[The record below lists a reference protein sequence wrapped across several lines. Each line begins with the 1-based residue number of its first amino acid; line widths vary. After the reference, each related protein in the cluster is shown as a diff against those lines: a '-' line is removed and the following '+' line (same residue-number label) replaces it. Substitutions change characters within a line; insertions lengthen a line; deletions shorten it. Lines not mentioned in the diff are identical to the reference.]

1 MKRGWSLVGFTVPA
15 LLALGVLALEGRTP
29 VAADDGTD
37 CEAARCAAQAAID
50 AACPCEDATNHGRYV
65 RCVARAAKDNVPEEC
80 RDEVMDCAAS
90 STCGRNGGPVICRP
104 GASAGACE
112 HPGKG
117 CTSSA
122 RARVRRS
129 ARACEASGGTI
140 EEGPSVCPPCPG
152 GTIQCCVQ
160 SSAMGAFD
168 TCTLVDSATCDQQG
182 GIAAGTGTC
191 EPNPCPPSSTTTLAP
206 TTTTAATSSS
216 TSQTTAT
223 TLATT
228 SSTEA
233 TTTSTTT
240 TTSSTTNTT
249 FSMVG
254 AFLDGLT

>member
-1 MKRGWSLVGFTVPA
+1 MKRSWSLVGFTVPA
-15 LLALGVLALEGRTP
+15 LLALGVLALEGRKP

-65 RCVARAAKDNVPEEC
+65 RCVVRATKDSVPREC
-80 RDEVMDCAAS
+80 RDEVISCAAR
-90 STCGRNGGPVICRP
+90 STCGRADGAVICLTP
-104 GASAGACE
+104 SSGECD

-117 CTSSA
+117 CTPNA
-122 RARVRRS
+122 NPHRHVRS
-129 ARACEASGGTI
+129 VGACAASGGTVD
-140 EEGPSVCPPCPG
+140 EGPSVCPPCPG

-182 GIAAGTGTC
+182 GIAAGSGTC
-191 EPNPCPPSSTTTLAP
+191 EPNPCPPTSTTTLAP
-206 TTTTAATSSS
+206 TSTTAATSSS
-216 TSQTTAT
+216 TTQTTAT

-228 SSTEA
+228 STSEA
-233 TTTSTTT
+233 TTTSTT

-249 FSMVG
+249 FSVVG